1 MNSLRLDRVAIKKIA
16 EELRS
21 GKSIARAFVNLAASQ
36 VELSGQLIDLG
47 SKSTKASY
55 HRSLKFREPYQIT
68 FTDVKASEPGII
80 ELDLERSLPLSDE
93 SYDAVLCFNLL
104 EHIFNFQAA
113 LQEIF
118 RILKSGGRLIGSV
131 PFLVNFHPDPND
143 YFRYT
148 HQALEQ
154 LMKQAG
160 FSQVTITYLG
170 LGPLTSGLNLR
181 LSLWPAVLRPLAWRL
196 TCWLDQQLIKR
207 RPAVGLRYPLS
218 YFFTAQKP

>member
-1 MNSLRLDRVAIKKIA
+1 M
-16 EELRS
+16 
-21 GKSIARAFVNLAASQ
+21 NLAASQ

-118 RILKSGGRLIGSV
+118 RILKNIDGGGLLGRSGGGGKEIG
-131 PFLVNFHPDPND
+131 
-143 YFRYT
+143 
-148 HQALEQ
+148 
-154 LMKQAG
+154 
-160 FSQVTITYLG
+160 
-170 LGPLTSGLNLR
+170 
-181 LSLWPAVLRPLAWRL
+181 
-196 TCWLDQQLIKR
+196 
-207 RPAVGLRYPLS
+207 
-218 YFFTAQKP
+218 FFTGISGPPALA